1 MSRVG
6 KRPISIPKGVSVEF
20 KAQSVTVQ
28 GPRGKLLLE
37 YPAAVGFEQTGSSLS
52 VAAHGSSRQVRALSG
67 TIRSIVANM
76 VEGVSQG
83 FERRLE
89 LVGVG
94 YRAQVQGRNL
104 QLTLGYSKPVVYPV
118 PPEIAIETP
127 SQTEIV
133 IKGCDRQRVGQVA
146 AEIRSLRRADPY
158 KGKGVR
164 YAGEVLKLKET
175 KKK

>member
-6 KRPISIPKGVSVEF
+6 KRPIPIPKGISVEF
-20 KAQSVTVQ
+20 KDQSVAIQ
-28 GPRGKLLLE
+28 GPRGKLHLE
-37 YPAAVGFEQTGSSLS
+37 CPPALGFVRTEGSLS
-52 VAAHGSSRQVRALSG
+52 IAVQSSNRQNQALSG
-67 TIRSIVANM
+67 TIRAIVANM
-76 VEGVSQG
+76 VEGVSRG

-94 YRAQVQGRNL
+94 YRAQIQGRSL
-104 QLTLGYSKPVVYPV
+104 QLTLGYSKPVIYPV
-118 PPEIAIETP
+118 PPEITIETP

-146 AEIRSLRRADPY
+146 AEIRSLRRSDPY

>member
-6 KRPISIPKGVSVEF
+6 KRPIPIPKGVSVEL
-20 KAQSVTVQ
+20 KGRSVAIQ
-28 GPRGKLLLE
+28 GPRGRLLME
-37 YPAAVGFEQTGSSLS
+37 CPPALGFERAEGMLS
-52 VAAHGSSRQVRALSG
+52 IAVQGSSRQNRALSG
-67 TIRSIVANM
+67 TIRAIVANM
-76 VEGVSQG
+76 VEGVSRG

-104 QLTLGYSKPVVYPV
+104 QMTLGYSKPVVYPI
-118 PPEIAIETP
+118 PPEITIETP
-127 SQTEIV
+127 SQTEIM

-146 AEIRSLRRADPY
+146 AEIRSLRRSDPY

-164 YAGEVLKLKET
+164 YAGELLKLKET